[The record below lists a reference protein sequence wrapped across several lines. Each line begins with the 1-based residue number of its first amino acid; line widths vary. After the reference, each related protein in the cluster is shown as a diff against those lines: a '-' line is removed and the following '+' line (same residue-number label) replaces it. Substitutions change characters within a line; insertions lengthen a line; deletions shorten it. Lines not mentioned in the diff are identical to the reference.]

1 MVTLLKLVSRCP
13 ESRGL
18 KIVMFQKNV
27 TPAGRDTILAWK
39 VIENCGYG
47 NCHPFEYSESIEI
60 AAGDGY
66 GNYSPKLPAV
76 EGNHFAVTP
85 LFVGRKVTP
94 QGPSAR
100 ADSISVENGLP
111 RGAISFNAFRN
122 GRLLWKT
129 PPMAPRQTAL
139 FRFEPTLWV
148 TLAAEARE
156 GENLSASAVA
166 AGAMLRLRGI
176 GSADIMMTGGGQGPN
191 SAPIDFTLENVTKA
205 G

>member
-1 MVTLLKLVSRCP
+1 
-13 ESRGL
+13 
-18 KIVMFQKNV
+18 MFQKNDI
-27 TPAGRDTILAWK
+27 PAGRDTVLAWK

-47 NCHPFEYSESIEI
+47 SCHPFEYSESIEI

-66 GNYSPKLPAV
+66 GNYSRKLPAA
-76 EGNHFAVTP
+76 EGRHFAAMP
-85 LFVGRKVTP
+85 APVGRTFTARGR
-94 QGPSAR
+94 GPR

-111 RGAISFNAFRN
+111 RGAVSFNAIRSS
-122 GRLLWKT
+122 RLLWKT

-139 FRFEPTLWV
+139 FRFEPALWV

-156 GENLSASAVA
+156 GESLSASAVA
-166 AGAMLRLRGI
+166 SASAVLGLGGVR
-176 GSADIMMTGGGQGPN
+176 SADIMMTGGGQGPN